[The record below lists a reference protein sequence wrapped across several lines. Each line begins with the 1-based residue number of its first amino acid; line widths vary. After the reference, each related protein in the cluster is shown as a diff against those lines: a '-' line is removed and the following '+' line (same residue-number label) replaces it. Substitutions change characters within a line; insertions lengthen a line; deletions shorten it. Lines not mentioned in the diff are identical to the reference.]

1 MQFKDF
7 LIGPLFLIIILSIA
21 WMIRRNVT
29 QKEDR
34 KYFFPALLLR
44 LFGALGLGLLYDFY
58 YGGGDTFT
66 FHRHGSRIIWSSLFD
81 DPVIWWQLMTQP
93 GEYLPKSFEYARNI
107 WVFRDSASYFVVRAA
122 ALFDTFTFGSYVGT
136 AFCFAFIAFLSHWMM
151 YRAFSRLFP
160 AIRRYIA
167 YAVLFIPSIVFWG
180 SGILKDTITLAALCW
195 LVYFFIEFF
204 IQKRR
209 SLWLILLAILSA
221 YTLFYV
227 KIYIF
232 LIAVPCL
239 LLWWT
244 SRNIGKIKDP
254 LIKALAMP
262 FIGSVLLV
270 GSYYAM
276 IIVGE
281 QNKKYKLEN
290 IAETVQVQAYD
301 IAFWTGRGAGST
313 YDLGELDGT
322 WESMFRLAPQ
332 AINVALFRPY
342 PWEVRNPLMVLSMIE
357 SLGMMLFT
365 LYIFTRTGIKE
376 MIINLKRPEVLFC
389 LAFSFG
395 FAFATGIS
403 TFNFGTLSRYRI
415 PLLPFYVLGL
425 LIIWY
430 YQEVRKFDK
439 KLAFMKY

>member
-1 MQFKDF
+1 MQFKDL
-7 LIGPLFLIIILSIA
+7 LIGPLFLIIIIAIA
-21 WMIRRNVT
+21 WMIRPSVT

-44 LFGALGLGLLYDFY
+44 LFGALALGLLYDFY
-58 YGGGDTFT
+58 YGGGDTLT

-81 DPVIWWQLMTQP
+81 DLEIWWQLMAHP
-93 GEYLPKSFEYARNI
+93 GEYMAKSFEYARNI
-107 WVFRDSASYFVVRAA
+107 WTFNDPASYFVVRTA
-122 ALFDTFTFGSYVGT
+122 ALFDTITFGSYVGT
-136 AFCFAFIAFLSHWMM
+136 AFCFAFVAFLSHWMM

-180 SGILKDTITLAALCW
+180 SGILKDTITLAALSW

-204 IQKRR
+204 IQGKR
-209 SLWLILLAILSA
+209 SIWLILLAGLSA

-244 SRNIGKIKDP
+244 TKNISVIKDP
-254 LIKALAMP
+254 ILKALALP
-262 FIGSVLLV
+262 FLGVILIV
-270 GSYYAM
+270 GTFYAM
-276 IIVGE
+276 RIVGE
-281 QNKKYKLEN
+281 QNRKYSLDN

-301 IAFWTGRGAGST
+301 IAYWTGKGAGST
-313 YDLGELDGT
+313 YELGELDGT
-322 WESMFRLAPQ
+322 WQSMIKLAPQ

-357 SLGMMLFT
+357 SLGMLLFT
-365 LYIFTRTGIKE
+365 LYIFTRAGIRE
-376 MIINLKRPEVLFC
+376 MIINLKRPEVIFC
-389 LAFSFG
+389 LAFSFA

-430 YQEVRKFDK
+430 YQEERKFEK
-439 KLAFMKY
+439 QLSFS